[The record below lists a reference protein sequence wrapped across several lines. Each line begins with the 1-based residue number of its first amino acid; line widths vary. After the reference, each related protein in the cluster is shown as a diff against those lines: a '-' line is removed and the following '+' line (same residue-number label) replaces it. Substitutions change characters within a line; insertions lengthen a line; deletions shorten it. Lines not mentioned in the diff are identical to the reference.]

1 MWFGELRFS
10 PLDRWRKQPLRSR
23 NRFLSSASGRTSRLS
38 IFRCNALPLRVNRIL
53 RTPESISFCQN
64 LPTSSLESTSNP
76 KRLHH
81 GSRMKI
87 CLVTTFP
94 PSTGGLSEYGFHI
107 ARQLQRNPFLNLT
120 VLADELPPDHVEPEG
135 FNVAR
140 CWSFDGPGS
149 VFRLLKTVNDLK
161 PDVVWFNLLFSTFG
175 HNPLVAFAGL
185 MTPLLARLSGR
196 YTHVTLHHLMDT
208 VELKDAG
215 VRHEGLYRFAGALAT
230 RMLLLSNSVSVLMP
244 GYREILNDKYGRD
257 NVHLRAHGI
266 LARRPEFPDFSRRGT
281 PIHRIL
287 AFGKWGTY
295 KRLELMIEA
304 FNRIAAEMPEAKLV
318 ISGGDHPQAAGYTE
332 SVRRKVA
339 GNARIEFKGYVPE
352 DALPD
357 LFQSSSVAVMPYSS
371 STGCSGVA
379 HLACAYG
386 VPIVCADLADFR
398 QMAQAEELA
407 IQFYPA
413 GNAQGLAE
421 CIADLLQN
429 PDRQQL
435 MATQNFSAALRM
447 TMPNVVQK
455 YLRHFELQQRVQTLK
470 YVSRFRRLPRWM
482 PSKSLLL
489 RFMTRNSL
497 GWARRSAV
505 LHSAWNGRDDFR
517 LFNSN
522 GNGRGQLNGIGTAL
536 DGDGVA
542 GNARSLDLAG
552 AGVTASAPG
561 GTADN
566 YRRQNTSSQQGDDA
580 LALHLPDQSQ
590 TEHTETDEPGGNKE
604 VVPLA
609 VVGRRNLNGA
619 N

>member
-1 MWFGELRFS
+1 
-10 PLDRWRKQPLRSR
+10 
-23 NRFLSSASGRTSRLS
+23 
-38 IFRCNALPLRVNRIL
+38 
-53 RTPESISFCQN
+53 
-64 LPTSSLESTSNP
+64 
-76 KRLHH
+76 
-81 GSRMKI
+81 MKI

-107 ARQLQRNPFLNLT
+107 AQQLQRNPFLNLT
-120 VLADELPPDHVEPEG
+120 VLADELPPDHVEAEG
-135 FNVAR
+135 FNVMR
-140 CWSFDGPGS
+140 CWSFDDPGS
-149 VFRLLKTVNDLK
+149 VFRLLKTVNELK

-175 HNPLVAFAGL
+175 RNPLIAFAGL

-215 VRHEGLYRFAGALAT
+215 VRHEGLYRFAGAFAT

-244 GYREILNDKYGRD
+244 GYRKILNDKYGRD

-266 LARRPEFPDFSRRGT
+266 LARRPEFPDFARRGN

-304 FNRIAAEMPEAKLV
+304 FDRIAAQIPEARLV
-318 ISGGDHPQAAGYTE
+318 IAGGDHPQAAGYTE
-332 SVRRKVA
+332 SVKRRVA

-352 DALPD
+352 DSLPD

-386 VPIVCADLADFR
+386 VPIACADLTDFR

-413 GNAQGLAE
+413 GDGQGLAD
-421 CIADLLQN
+421 CIVDLLQN

-489 RFMTRNSL
+489 RLLTRNSL

-505 LHSAWNGRDDFR
+505 VHSAWNGRDDFR
-517 LFNSN
+517 LLNGN
-522 GNGRGQLNGIGTAL
+522 GNGRGQLDGTGTPLNGDRIG
-536 DGDGVA
+536 GSSRA
-542 GNARSLDLAG
+542 GSIDYAAAGLTSPAAGRS
-552 AGVTASAPG
+552 
-561 GTADN
+561 ADN
-566 YRRQNTSSQQGDDA
+566 HRGQGTSSQDGDDT
-580 LALHLPDQSQ
+580 LALHLSNQSQ
-590 TEHTETDEPGGNKE
+590 SEQAETDEPGSSKE
-604 VVPLA
+604 VFPLA
-609 VVGRRNLNGA
+609 VVRGRNLSRGNSQNGA
-619 N
+619 DRASSGSDGSRRE